1 VRRRVADACLA
12 FLAAGEVDFG
22 PLDVARRSGVS
33 RATIYRWWPAKADLL
48 REALT
53 RHTRSL
59 AAPDTGSWESD
70 VREFAATLAA
80 FFGDPVEVSQNAL
93 MATGS
98 HPDYTAAVLEHY
110 AAIFDDWRA
119 MLARAR
125 DRGEVA
131 PDLDA
136 DTILLTLVSPLVV
149 VPLLFRRRLS
159 ADEIDAVVE
168 LVLRGS
174 VP

>member
-1 VRRRVADACLA
+1 VVA
-12 FLAAGEVDFG
+12 
-22 PLDVARRSGVS
+22 
-33 RATIYRWWPAKADLL
+33 AKADLL

-131 PDLDA
+131 PTSTPTPSCSRWCPRSWSCRCCSA
-136 DTILLTLVSPLVV
+136 AGS
-149 VPLLFRRRLS
+149 RRTRS
-159 ADEIDAVVE
+159 TRSWIWSS
-168 LVLRGS
+168 G
-174 VP
+174 

>member
-1 VRRRVADACLA
+1 MRRRVADACLA

-22 PLDVARRSGVS
+22 PVDVARRSGVS

-149 VPLLFRRRLS
+149 VPLLLRRRLS